1 MLKDKI
7 NLNLEKVISYVFIFL
22 LLILSIKKGGFYKQD
37 TMFFNLCVLILCIF
51 YFAIKKIN
59 KLKNEKINVKNINI
73 KKDDKKKINKNDND
87 NDNKKTKF
95 DMFELLILMLPVSF
109 MLPIVFNN
117 YTNLNNSIFEMIRY
131 FNLYFIYKLMKSLNT
146 QNILL
151 NGILVIS
158 FIQCIFGLDFLG
170 NRYLENLLKIFSS
183 SYLDKDLYRIS
194 GTFQYANVFGMLFLI
209 SIVILENKIINY
221 IKNKIQ
227 K

>member
-1 MLKDKI
+1 
-7 NLNLEKVISYVFIFL
+7 
-22 LLILSIKKGGFYKQD
+22 
-37 TMFFNLCVLILCIF
+37 
-51 YFAIKKIN
+51 
-59 KLKNEKINVKNINI
+59 
-73 KKDDKKKINKNDND
+73 
-87 NDNKKTKF
+87 
-95 DMFELLILMLPVSF
+95 

-194 GTFQYANVFGMLFLI
+194 GTFQYANVFGMFI
-209 SIVILENKIINY
+209 FNIYSYFRK
-221 IKNKIQ
+221 
-227 K
+227 